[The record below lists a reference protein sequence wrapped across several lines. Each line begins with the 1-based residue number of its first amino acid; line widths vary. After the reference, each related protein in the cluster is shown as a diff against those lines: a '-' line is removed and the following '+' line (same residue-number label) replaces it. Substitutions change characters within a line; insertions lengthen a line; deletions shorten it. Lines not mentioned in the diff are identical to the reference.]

1 MSAVTFS
8 GARGYDGDNR
18 AFSYAIL
25 CSIVL
30 HGLLLLA
37 LPSLRDSSRRADAHP
52 GPIIARLS
60 PPQTAAPSPPR
71 SEPQPAPPVE
81 EKAPPPPPPVV
92 KPAPAPKPVPLAKAP
107 KPPAKPT
114 PVAPAPPAPRAA
126 PAETPP
132 APTASTAPPAPA
144 PARVESAPAA
154 PAASSP
160 SIETPD
166 AGTLAQYRLQL
177 ISVAKRYKRYP
188 RVAMDNNWEGTA
200 EIRMVIGANGMIASL
215 VVRKGSGHDILDK
228 EALDWLRKA
237 KPLAPIPAALRGKE
251 FTVDIPV
258 IFNLKEPGA

>member
-1 MSAVTFS
+1 MSAVIDS
-8 GARGYDGDNR
+8 GTRRFDAGNR
-18 AFSYAIL
+18 TFSYAVL

-37 LPSLRDSSRRADAHP
+37 LTSLRDSSRRAESHP
-52 GPIIARLS
+52 GPIIARLKQAQ
-60 PPQTAAPSPPR
+60 PAPVAPSLPK
-71 SEPQPAPPVE
+71 SEPQPAPRVEPKPPPAPAARPAPAAKPVPST
-81 EKAPPPPPPVV
+81 KAPKAPAKPAQVAPVPPAPSAPPPVASS
-92 KPAPAPKPVPLAKAP
+92 APAP
-107 KPPAKPT
+107 
-114 PVAPAPPAPRAA
+114 
-126 PAETPP
+126 
-132 APTASTAPPAPA
+132 SGAPPAPA
-144 PARVESAPAA
+144 AAKTEGIPAPAA
-154 PAASSP
+154 APPAAP
-160 SIETPD
+160 EAAD

-215 VVRKGSGHDILDK
+215 VVRKGSGHDILDQ
-228 EALDWLRKA
+228 EALQWIRKA

>member
-60 PPQTAAPSPPR
+60 QPQAAAPSPPR

-81 EKAPPPPPPVV
+81 EKAPPPPVA

-107 KPPAKPT
+107 KPPAKST
-114 PVAPAPPAPRAA
+114 PVAPAPPAPSAA

-132 APTASTAPPAPA
+132 APAPSTTSPGPV
-144 PARVESAPAA
+144 ARVESTPGP
-154 PAASSP
+154 PAASVP
-160 SIETPD
+160 TPEAD

-215 VVRKGSGHDILDK
+215 VVRKGSGHEVLDK

-251 FTVDIPV
+251 FAVDIPV

>member
-1 MSAVTFS
+1 MSAVTYS
-8 GARGYDGDNR
+8 GARRYDGDNR
-18 AFSYAIL
+18 AFSYAVL

-30 HGLLLLA
+30 HGVLLLA
-37 LPSLRDSSRRADAHP
+37 LPSLRDASKRADAHP

-60 PPQTAAPSPPR
+60 QPQPAAPSPHSVPSPSPR
-71 SEPQPAPPVE
+71 AE
-81 EKAPPPPPPVV
+81 EKPSPVPET
-92 KPAPAPKPVPLAKAP
+92 KPAPAPKPVPLAKAQ
-107 KPPAKPT
+107 KAPAKSA
-114 PVAPAPPAPRAA
+114 PVAPAPPAPSAA
-126 PAETPP
+126 RETPP
-132 APTASTAPPAPA
+132 APAVSTAPPAPA
-144 PARVESAPAA
+144 AARAESAPAA
-154 PAASSP
+154 PAAASP
-160 SIETPD
+160 SIDTLD

-215 VVRKGSGHDILDK
+215 VVRKGSGHEILDQ
-228 EALDWLRKA
+228 EALQWLRKA

>member
-1 MSAVTFS
+1 
-8 GARGYDGDNR
+8 
-18 AFSYAIL
+18 
-25 CSIVL
+25 
-30 HGLLLLA
+30 
-37 LPSLRDSSRRADAHP
+37 
-52 GPIIARLS
+52 
-60 PPQTAAPSPPR
+60 
-71 SEPQPAPPVE
+71 
-81 EKAPPPPPPVV
+81 
-92 KPAPAPKPVPLAKAP
+92 
-107 KPPAKPT
+107 
-114 PVAPAPPAPRAA
+114 APPAPSTA

-132 APTASTAPPAPA
+132 APTSSAAPPAPA
-144 PARVESAPAA
+144 AARVESAPAA
-154 PAASSP
+154 PAASLPSP
-160 SIETPD
+160 EAD